1 MNDLTPLLELLV
13 LIVAGAVVLG
23 IVYGALMLLWYWIA
37 GD

>member
-1 MNDLTPLLELLV
+1 MSDLAELLV

-23 IVYGALMLLWYWIA
+23 IAYGVLVLLWYWIA

>member
-1 MNDLTPLLELLV
+1 MSDLVELLI

-23 IVYGALMLLWYWIA
+23 IVYGVLMSLWYWIA

>member
-1 MNDLTPLLELLV
+1 MNDLAELLV

-23 IVYGALMLLWYWIA
+23 IVYGVLMLLWYWIA

>member
-1 MNDLTPLLELLV
+1 MNDLAELLV

-23 IVYGALMLLWYWIA
+23 IIYGVLMLLWYWIA

>member
-1 MNDLTPLLELLV
+1 MNDLAELLV

-23 IVYGALMLLWYWIA
+23 IAYGVLMLLWYWIA

>member
-1 MNDLTPLLELLV
+1 V

-23 IVYGALMLLWYWIA
+23 IVYGVLMLLWYWIA

>member
-1 MNDLTPLLELLV
+1 MNGLLELLV

-23 IVYGALMLLWYWIA
+23 IAYGVLVLLWYWIA